1 MAATGESRQEAGR
14 SADLWAAGDL
24 YEPYVGRWSRAVAAE
39 FLPRLGV
46 PAGARW
52 LDVGCGTGALSQGIL
67 DRCAP
72 AAVLGVD
79 PSEGF
84 LAHARRQVQDPRAE
98 FRAGDARALPV
109 EDAAFDAVA
118 SGLVL
123 NFVPDQPKAAA
134 EMRRAVRPGGTV
146 AAYVWD
152 YADGMG
158 LMRRFWDAAVSLDP
172 DAREQD
178 EGRRFPLCRPEPLRA
193 LFEQA
198 RLRAVQVEAI
208 EVPTVF
214 RDFDDYWTPFLGGQA
229 PAPAYCMSLSEDR
242 RAALR
247 ERLRASLPV
256 QADGSIQLT
265 ARAWAARGTA

>member
-52 LDVGCGTGALSQGIL
+52 LDVGCGTGALSQG
-67 DRCAP
+67 
-72 AAVLGVD
+72 D
-79 PSEGF
+79 PRPLRPGRG
-84 LAHARRQVQDPRAE
+84 ARRRSVRRLPGPCAAPGAGPAGRVPRSATPGRCR
-98 FRAGDARALPV
+98 F

-158 LMRRFWDAAVSLDP
+158 
-172 DAREQD
+172 
-178 EGRRFPLCRPEPLRA
+178 
-193 LFEQA
+193 
-198 RLRAVQVEAI
+198 
-208 EVPTVF
+208 
-214 RDFDDYWTPFLGGQA
+214 
-229 PAPAYCMSLSEDR
+229 
-242 RAALR
+242 
-247 ERLRASLPV
+247 
-256 QADGSIQLT
+256 
-265 ARAWAARGTA
+265 